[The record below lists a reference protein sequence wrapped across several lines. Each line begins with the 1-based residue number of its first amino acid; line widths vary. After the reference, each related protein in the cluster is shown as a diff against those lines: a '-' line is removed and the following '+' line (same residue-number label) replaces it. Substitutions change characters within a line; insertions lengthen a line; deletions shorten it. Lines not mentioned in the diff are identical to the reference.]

1 MACLCYNRD
10 SQKHPTQKGTTMT
23 DTAVAPENTEV
34 KPDEKPAKVIIPEEK
49 LSVLAKALLNEA
61 KSKAATLKEV
71 AEKQNKVGDVGKLLS
86 EAIESSEDPK
96 VKEMRSKR
104 ERAAKAVLDLDKAM
118 EELVKPTLA
127 IPTDEELAAMEK
139 EYKELSSQLNTFN
152 TVFST
157 ETAKDQPNV
166 TIFDY
171 IGDIPK
177 GRKGAKAGQG
187 EGTKRP
193 RVKSIEVTQDEK
205 GEQGFVRLGTDE
217 KSTFTHLA
225 QKIKAD
231 TGEVHSASDFHAEW
245 CKQNNVSDWT
255 DINEVSKFTYSVT
268 DAQGKT
274 HVYWVRVTR

>member
-1 MACLCYNRD
+1 
-10 SQKHPTQKGTTMT
+10 MT
-23 DTAVAPENTEV
+23 DTAVAPNESTTDENQTEAP
-34 KPDEKPAKVIIPEEK
+34 KKAILPEDK
-49 LSVLAKALLNEA
+49 LSTLAQALLNEA
-61 KSKAATLKEV
+61 KNKAAELKAV

-86 EAIESSEDPK
+86 EAIAASEDPK

-118 EELVKPTLA
+118 EEVVKPTLA
-127 IPTDEELAAMEK
+127 IPTDEELAAMDTQ
-139 EYKELSSQLNTFN
+139 YKALSSQLNTFN

-157 ETAKDQPNV
+157 ETAKDQPEVNL
-166 TIFDY
+166 FDY

-193 RVKSIEVTQDEK
+193 RVKSIEVTQDK
-205 GEQGFVRLGTDE
+205 NGEEGYVRLGTDE

-268 DAQGKT
+268 DSEGKN
-274 HVYWVRVTR
+274 HQYWVRVTR

>member
-1 MACLCYNRD
+1 
-10 SQKHPTQKGTTMT
+10 MT
-23 DTAVAPENTEV
+23 ETAVAPNEADKAVENQPE
-34 KPDEKPAKVIIPEEK
+34 AKKAMLPKEK
-49 LSVLAKALLNEA
+49 LSMLAQALLNEA
-61 KSKAATLKEV
+61 EKKAAELKAV

-86 EAIESSEDPK
+86 EAIEASEDPK
-96 VKEMRSKR
+96 VKEMRTKR
-104 ERAAKAVLDLDKAM
+104 EKAAAAVLQLDKAM
-118 EELVKPTLA
+118 EEVVKPTLA
-127 IPTDEELAAMEK
+127 IPTDAELAAMDT
-139 EYKELSSQLNTFN
+139 EYKTLSSQLNTFN
-152 TVFST
+152 TVFTT
-157 ETAKDQPNV
+157 ETSKDQPEINL
-166 TIFDY
+166 FDY

-205 GEQGFVRLGTDE
+205 GEQGYVRLGTDE

-268 DAQGKT
+268 DGEGKT